1 MPKLTHPPRRQRASS
16 ATSARPA
23 VAAGPGAEAEAAQR
37 GRRGHFIF
45 LLPALLYLVVMTQ
58 VPFVLTLW
66 YSFHR
71 WILTSPE
78 LGHKWVG
85 LSNYRYE
92 IYEDPT
98 FRTAVENTVVI
109 TASIVG
115 MSLLLGLCFAL
126 LLNRRFPLRGV
137 VRSLMI
143 APFFVMP
150 TVSAVVWKNIFLNP
164 IFGIFGWIESS
175 IGVTR
180 VDWLAIHPQMSII
193 GMAVWQWAPFMML
206 ILLAGL
212 QGIPEELHEAAQL
225 DGAGLWREFRKI
237 TLPML
242 GPFIEIA
249 LLLGVIYILQIFAE
263 IFVATQGG
271 PGTATT
277 TVPFYVY
284 QTISQANDVGAASAE
299 GVLAIVFASVI
310 AALLL
315 RLLSR
320 TFKRQAVG

>member
-1 MPKLTHPPRRQRASS
+1 
-16 ATSARPA
+16 
-23 VAAGPGAEAEAAQR
+23 
-37 GRRGHFIF
+37 
-45 LLPALLYLVVMTQ
+45 
-58 VPFVLTLW
+58 
-66 YSFHR
+66 
-71 WILTSPE
+71 
-78 LGHKWVG
+78 
-85 LSNYRYE
+85 
-92 IYEDPT
+92 
-98 FRTAVENTVVI
+98 
-109 TASIVG
+109 

-175 IGVTR
+175 IGVSR
-180 VDWLAIHPQMSII
+180 IDWLAIHPQLSII

-249 LLLGVIYILQIFAE
+249 VLLGVIYILQIFAE